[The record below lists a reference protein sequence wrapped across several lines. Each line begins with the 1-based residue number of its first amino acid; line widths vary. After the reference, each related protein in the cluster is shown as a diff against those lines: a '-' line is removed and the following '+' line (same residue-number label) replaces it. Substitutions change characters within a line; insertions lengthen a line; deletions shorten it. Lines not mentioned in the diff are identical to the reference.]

1 MLPMTDVKEILSAEL
16 SVKANLSN
24 TEELLEN
31 CRIGEWK
38 FFASQQNPSKRNVRR
53 IKFSY
58 FKCVTCTY
66 VDILKCLTRRYV
78 KVKIRSIVQTFRSKI
93 VKI

>member
-1 MLPMTDVKEILSAEL
+1 MADVKEILSAEL
-16 SVKANLSN
+16 SVRASLSI

-38 FFASQQNPSKRNVRR
+38 FFSSQQNPSKRNVRR
-53 IKFSY
+53 VKFSY

-66 VDILKCLTRRYV
+66 VEILKDLARSYE
-78 KVKIRSIVQTFRSKI
+78 KVKIRSIIQTVRSKI
-93 VKI
+93 LKI

>member
-1 MLPMTDVKEILSAEL
+1 MTDVKEILSAEL

-38 FFASQQNPSKRNVRR
+38 FFASQQNPSTRSVRR

-66 VDILKCLTRRYV
+66 VEMLKGLARSYE
-78 KVKIRSIVQTFRSKI
+78 KVKIRSIIQTVRSNI
-93 VKI
+93 LQI